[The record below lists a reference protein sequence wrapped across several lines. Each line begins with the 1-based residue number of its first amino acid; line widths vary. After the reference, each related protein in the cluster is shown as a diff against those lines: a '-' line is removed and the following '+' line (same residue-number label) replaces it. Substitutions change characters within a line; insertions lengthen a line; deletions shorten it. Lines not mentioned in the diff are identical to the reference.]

1 METANI
7 PYKAIDL
14 LKCHESVCKYK
25 VHHNIYKM
33 YEALYHE

>member
-7 PYKAIDL
+7 PYKAID
-14 LKCHESVCKYK
+14 ESVCKYK

-33 YEALYHE
+33 YEAVNHE